1 MLCPTQYK
9 PVQFEKLLISLRTPI
24 SKCFNMRLLT
34 LIKFGQMVSRSDL
47 YLEFYMNRVA
57 EIVNNFADTF
67 YVVCQKTL
75 PRIYRKK
82 QQT

>member
-1 MLCPTQYK
+1 
-9 PVQFEKLLISLRTPI
+9 
-24 SKCFNMRLLT
+24 
-34 LIKFGQMVSRSDL
+34 MVSRSDL